1 MRLIP
6 LVIALL
12 LVGSIYAQTGR
23 RPKPSGPTPTA
34 SKSESTRSSARKVT
48 VQLRTGQ
55 TISGD
60 RICYDVDRLEVQVAG
75 KPVLIKMSDVVNIG
89 VEAPSSSLSP
99 PKSEIDLAI
108 EKDETVLSSLSPE
121 NKAAVRAALQSYER
135 TIRVYQLRYDKTF
148 LIGLTLDGTEKI
160 WNQGD
165 EALPASGLKNV
176 LSHLRRE
183 ILDASTADTYYREGI
198 GDDAF
203 LAIVDR
209 YKLQGT
215 SPILVGT
222 KVIRIAEQTL
232 VLAKR
237 FAVAA
242 QIMESPL
249 H

>member
-1 MRLIP
+1 MKLIP
-6 LVIALL
+6 LLIVFV
-12 LVGSIYAQTGR
+12 LVTNTQGQNSKAERTAMPPATSKDKRVQTPGQQLIVR
-23 RPKPSGPTPTA
+23 
-34 SKSESTRSSARKVT
+34 
-48 VQLRTGQ
+48 LRTGQ
-55 TISGD
+55 TIAAD
-60 RICYDVDRLEVQVAG
+60 RVCYDADRLEAQVAG
-75 KPVLIKMSDVVNIG
+75 KRVIIKMSEVANIN
-89 VEAPSSSLSP
+89 VESLSQSTSP
-99 PKSEIDLAI
+99 PKSEVESAI
-108 EKDETVLSSLSPE
+108 EKDKAVLSSLSPE
-121 NKAAVRAALQSYER
+121 NKAAVRAALHSYER
-135 TIRVYQLRYDKTF
+135 TIRIYQLRYDKTF

-222 KVIRIAEQTL
+222 KVIKIAEQTL
-232 VLAKR
+232 ALAKR
-237 FAVAA
+237 FAIAA
-242 QIMESPL
+242 QIIESPSP
-249 H
+249 